1 MKTLLKLVVVLI
13 VLVIAAVVA
22 AVLYIDTIA
31 KRAVEKGAT
40 YALGVPTT
48 LGSAHVGIL
57 AGTFDMKGLD
67 VGNPP
72 GFGTPHF
79 LTLNDGDVAV
89 SLASLREPTV
99 VLPEL
104 NLTGIDVNLE
114 KKEGKANYTVI
125 LDNLKKLESGQKPA
139 EPSKD
144 GKKFVIKQV
153 AIRDVTIHVDLL
165 PIGGSLSRVDVPIKE
180 IILKDVGSGGV
191 GGVGGATI
199 DEVVNV
205 IVKAVFA
212 AAVQAGGGLIPQD
225 IVGDLSGA
233 LAQLGG
239 LGQFGMQIGGK
250 PAELLGGVVEKA
262 TGGLGEAGKG
272 IEKGVGE
279 ALKGLGD
286 SIGGK
291 KQ

>member
-13 VLVIAAVVA
+13 VLVVAAVIA

-31 KRAVEKGAT
+31 KRGVEKGAT

-57 AGTFDMKGLD
+57 AGTFDMKGVD

-89 SLASLREPTV
+89 SFASLREPTV

-125 LDNLKKLESGQKPA
+125 LDNLKKLESGKPA

-144 GKKFVIKQV
+144 GKKFIIKQV

-165 PIGGSLSRVDVPIKE
+165 PIGGSQSRVDVPIKE
-180 IILKDVGSGGV
+180 IILTDVGSGGV

-199 DEVVNV
+199 DEVVNI

-233 LAQLGG
+233 LAQLGD
-239 LGQFGMQIGGK
+239 LNKFGMQIGGK

-262 TGGLGEAGKG
+262 AEGLSDG

-286 SIGGK
+286 TIGGK